1 MGGPWC
7 VWSFLMFNSAH
18 HLANYYGIAIIHLS
32 RQPLVENGRGHAL
45 NSVQSLRRDHVC
57 VSDIKVPSNYASG
70 VCGPHLLFLCLQR
83 SRLVVVVIGT

>member
-1 MGGPWC
+1 MVCLVFFNVQLGPSSRKLLRYC
-7 VWSFLMFNSAH
+7 H
-18 HLANYYGIAIIHLS
+18 HPDIHLS
-32 RQPLVENGRGHAL
+32 RQPLVENGWGHAL